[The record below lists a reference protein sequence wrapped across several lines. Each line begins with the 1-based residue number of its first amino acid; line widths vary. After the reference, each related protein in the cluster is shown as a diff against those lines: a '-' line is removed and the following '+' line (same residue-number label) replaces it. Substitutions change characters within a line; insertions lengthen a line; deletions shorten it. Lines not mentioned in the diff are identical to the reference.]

1 MYEPYGE
8 CPKEEDGESAGS
20 EVRANVA
27 TERIAYFPRAVG
39 AAGAAGRERCVE
51 EALEAR
57 RRRRPAA
64 MGGRRGVKARGGRAE
79 RRGV

>member
-1 MYEPYGE
+1 MA
-8 CPKEEDGESAGS
+8 S
-20 EVRANVA
+20 
-27 TERIAYFPRAVG
+27 ERIAYFPGAVG
-39 AAGAAGRERCVE
+39 AGGAAGRERCVE

-64 MGGRRGVKARGGRAE
+64 VGGRRRGVEARGGRAE

>member
-8 CPKEEDGESAGS
+8 HPKQEDGERAGS
-20 EVRANVA
+20 EVWANVA
-27 TERIAYFPRAVG
+27 SERIAYFPG
-39 AAGAAGRERCVE
+39 AGGARGAAGREGCVE

-64 MGGRRGVKARGGRAE
+64 VGSRRGVEARGGWAE
-79 RRGV
+79 RRGI

>member
-8 CPKEEDGESAGS
+8 HPEEEDGESAGS
-20 EVRANVA
+20 EVWANVA
-27 TERIAYFPRAVG
+27 SERIAYFPGAGRAG
-39 AAGAAGRERCVE
+39 GAAGREGCVE

-64 MGGRRGVKARGGRAE
+64 VGSRRGVEARGGWAE
-79 RRGV
+79 RRGI